1 MTQIESNKTQTK
13 ETSVPKPSSFS
24 TQNKDDFNFTSPLGK
39 YFKTALDSFC
49 PPLVGSFSPFILV
62 TNSISTSTETDRLPP
77 IIKARTP
84 LREGHE
90 PSKKPSPREKR
101 KIDPNE
107 IVTQGKMNKIE
118 RILYFF

>member
-24 TQNKDDFNFTSPLGK
+24 TQNKDDLNFTSPLGK
-39 YFKTALDSFC
+39 YFKTAL
-49 PPLVGSFSPFILV
+49 GSFSPFILV

-118 RILYFF
+118 RIFIFF